1 MEDLFFTFMPILMI
15 VLYLAVPAAV
25 SIFFLKLCYD
35 MVNLTKEKNN
45 KLERL
50 VRLLEERKQENK

>member
-1 MEDLFFTFMPILMI
+1 MENLFFTFMPILMI

-25 SIFFLKLCYD
+25 IIFFLKLCYD